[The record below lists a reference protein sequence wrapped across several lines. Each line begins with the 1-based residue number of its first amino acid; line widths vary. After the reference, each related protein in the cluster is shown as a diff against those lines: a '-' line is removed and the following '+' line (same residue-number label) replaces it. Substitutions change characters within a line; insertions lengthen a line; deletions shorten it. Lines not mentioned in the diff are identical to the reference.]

1 MVAAAPRPA
10 DAVPALALHGIGKR
24 YPGVVALDD
33 VSMTVAAGSV
43 HGLVGENG
51 AGKSTIVK
59 VVSGLVQPDDG
70 EIEIFGTRVP
80 SLSPLDARQHGI
92 AVIPQERQVAGELS
106 LTENLFLE
114 RMPRRR
120 GIVQWAAAHRQARRW
135 LDRVGLDV
143 DERCEAGRLRPVEAK
158 LLEIAR
164 GLSQDARLMLLD
176 EPTAVIG
183 GPDVERLFGLVR
195 GLRADGVAVLY
206 ISHHL
211 NEVLELTDAVSVMRD
226 GRHVGTHR
234 SADLDVDALVRHMLG
249 RAPDDHGVRTP
260 VAAVDDDREPVIR
273 VRSARRAP
281 SLRDVSFDVRPG
293 EILAFTGLASSGRRE
308 LARLLAGAE
317 RPDRGDVLVD
327 GRPVAS
333 PEQAIHRGV
342 VFLPAD
348 RKRESL
354 FLESSLLRNIEIGA
368 VSARRGWRFSPRR
381 QRAEGVRMIGELGV
395 KAPSPDVA
403 IKTLSGGNQQKVL
416 LARWLGVDARVFVL
430 DEPTEGID
438 LGVRAEIYGLLRAIA
453 DRGSSVVVFSSD
465 YEEVRAIADRVIV
478 LRRGVV
484 AAELTISEADDERLL
499 ALETA

>member
-1 MVAAAPRPA
+1 MGNEPTSTAP
-10 DAVPALALHGIGKR
+10 VALALHGVGKR

-33 VSMTVAAGSV
+33 VSLAIPAGSV

-59 VVSGLVQPDDG
+59 VVAGLIEPDDG
-70 EIEIFGTRVP
+70 QIEVFGERLAA
-80 SLSPLDARQHGI
+80 LSPLDARQRGI

-106 LTENLFLE
+106 LTENMFLE
-114 RMPRRR
+114 RMPRR
-120 GIVQWAAAHRQARRW
+120 GPIVQWGRAHREARRW

-143 DERCEAGRLRPVEAK
+143 DERSEAGRLRPVEAK

-183 GPDVERLFGLVR
+183 GTDVERLFGLIR
-195 GLRADGVAVLY
+195 GLRADGVAVMY

-226 GRHVGTHR
+226 GRHVATR
-234 SADLDVDALVRHMLG
+234 PSADLDMDRLVELMLG
-249 RAPDDHGVRTP
+249 RPPEQRDEREIVDAEADGRPVVISVR
-260 VAAVDDDREPVIR
+260 D
-273 VRSARRAP
+273 ARRAP
-281 SLRDVSFDVRPG
+281 SLRRATFDVRAG
-293 EILAFTGLASSGRRE
+293 EILAFTGLAASGRRE

-317 RPDRGDVLVD
+317 RPDAGEVLVD

-333 PEQAIHRGV
+333 PEQAIRRGV

-354 FLESSLLRNIEIGA
+354 FLESTLLGNVEIGP
-368 VSARRGWRFSPRR
+368 VSAQGRFGFSPRR
-381 QRAEGVRMIGELGV
+381 QRAAGVRLLDELAV

-438 LGVRAEIYGLLRAIA
+438 LGVRGEIYALLRGIA

-465 YEEVRAIADRVIV
+465 YEEVRSIADRVIV
-478 LRRGVV
+478 MRRGTIAGEMRV
-484 AAELTISEADDERLL
+484 AAASDDKLL
-499 ALETA
+499 ALETG